1 MNLVVE
7 LEDLGLGEVE
17 LGGGAEDVVKLGGV
31 D

>member
-7 LEDLGLGEVE
+7 LEDLGFGKVE
-17 LGGGAEDVVKLGGV
+17 LGGGTEDVVKLGRV